1 MTRDE
6 TKIII
11 RSISAAYPNYHPADL
26 KETVDVWAAMLKSY
40 DYKAVSEALQR
51 YILSDKSGFAPAIGQ
66 ITTLIGEKESSFMEP
81 MAAWA
86 LVYKAICNSGY
97 NSEAEFNK
105 LPAEIQDAVGSP
117 ANLKEMSQM
126 DIETVNSVEQSHFLR
141 AYRTVVDRKK
151 TDFALPPHLRI
162 GAARQEAIEG

>member
-11 RSISAAYPNYHPADL
+11 RSIAAAYPNYHPADL
-26 KETVDVWAAMLKSY
+26 RETVDIWAAMLNSY

-66 ITTLIGEKESSFMEP
+66 ITTLIGEKQSNFLDP
-81 MAAWA
+81 MSAW
-86 LVYKAICNSGY
+86 VMVRKAVSNSAY

-105 LPAEIQDAVGSP
+105 LPAEIQDAVGNA

-151 TDFALPPHLRI
+151 TDFSLPPHLRI
-162 GAARQEAIEG
+162 GAIRQEAIEG

>member
-11 RSISAAYPNYHPADL
+11 RSIAAAYPNYHPADL
-26 KETVDVWAAMLKSY
+26 RETVDIWAAMLNSY

-66 ITTLIGEKESSFMEP
+66 ITTLIGEKQSNFLEP
-81 MAAWA
+81 MSAWA
-86 LVYKAICNSGY
+86 MVRKAVSNSAY

-105 LPAEIQDAVGSP
+105 LPAEIQDAVGSA

-141 AYRTVVDRKK
+141 AYRTVVDREK
-151 TDFALPPHLRI
+151 TDFSLPPHLRI
-162 GAARQEAIEG
+162 GTIRQEAIEG

>member
-11 RSISAAYPNYHPADL
+11 RSIAAAYPNYHPADL
-26 KETVDVWAAMLKSY
+26 RETVDIWAAMLNSY

-66 ITTLIGEKESSFMEP
+66 ITTLIGEKQSNFLEP
-81 MAAWA
+81 MSAWA
-86 LVYKAICNSGY
+86 MVRKAVSNSAY

-105 LPAEIQDAVGSP
+105 LPAEIQDAVGNA

-151 TDFALPPHLRI
+151 TDFSLPPHLRI
-162 GAARQEAIEG
+162 GTIRQEAIEG